1 MAYFSSVRLYTDLQ
15 TGEIL
20 FRPRLGPASVGPQ
33 AAIWYTRHLV
43 LGMLCVADGASV
55 PRRMSAR
62 VSTPDP
68 DDQSLLEPQRR
79 WIKGLA
85 QALNFHLN
93 AGQSQRGRGDRSQR
107 PSHTKPPQRASLQ

>member
-1 MAYFSSVRLYTDLQ
+1 MLKRHPSLDALVAVLSAVTGGLLVYFSSIRLYASLQ

-33 AAIWYTRHLV
+33 AAIWYMGHLV

-55 PRRMSAR
+55 LRRMSAR

-68 DDQSLLEPQRR
+68 RDQSL
-79 WIKGLA
+79 
-85 QALNFHLN
+85 
-93 AGQSQRGRGDRSQR
+93 
-107 PSHTKPPQRASLQ
+107 